1 MPNAKQV
8 HEISDAQRAEAEA
21 QIRVHQREVDYQT
34 KEYIVEV
41 LVKKYLD
48 GIDDDESEIYIP
60 AYQRKFVW
68 SLERQ
73 SKFIESVMLGL
84 PVPYIFIAS
93 LPKDAEEDEGRAE
106 VVDGSQR
113 IRTLAAFISN
123 KLKLVGLEKC
133 DKLNGFHFADLD
145 LSRQRKF
152 NRQSVRVI
160 ELSDKAD
167 EQIRRDVFER
177 INTGSDEL
185 RDMEKRKG
193 IYSGPFYDFIKERAG
208 DERFKLLCPI
218 SFAKERREE
227 AEELVLRYFA
237 YSDSYMSFKHDVGK
251 FLSDY
256 LKAQQANFDREEKL
270 AQFNSMLEFA
280 AACLPYG
287 FRKAPNATT
296 TPRVRFEALSC
307 GITLALRAQPGLVR
321 TPNEIRTWLESDE
334 FRTLTVSDASNSLPR
349 LKGRIEFV
357 RDHLLMGG

>member
-1 MPNAKQV
+1 MPKV
-8 HEISDAQRAEAEA
+8 KKVPEISDAQRADAEA
-21 QIRVHQREVDYQT
+21 QLRYHQREVDYQT

-41 LVKKYLD
+41 LVKKYLE
-48 GIDDDESEIYIP
+48 GIDDDENEIYIP

-68 SLERQ
+68 SQERQ

-93 LPKDAEEDEGRAE
+93 LPKEAEEDEGRAE

-113 IRTLAAFISN
+113 IRTLAAFILN
-123 KLKLVGLEKC
+123 ELKLIGLEKC
-133 DKLNGFHFADLD
+133 DKLNGLHFADLD

-193 IYSGPFYDFIKERAG
+193 IYSGPFYDFIRECAS
-208 DERFKLLCPI
+208 DERFKRLCPI

-251 FLSDY
+251 FLSGY
-256 LKAQQANFDREEKL
+256 LREQQAVFDREQKL
-270 AQFNSMLEFA
+270 AQFVSMLEFA
-280 AACLPYG
+280 KAALPYG
-287 FRKAPNATT
+287 FRKAENATT

-307 GITLALRAQPGLVR
+307 GITLALRARPGLMR
-321 TPNEIRTWLESDE
+321 TRNDILPWLESE
-334 FRTLTVSDASNSLPR
+334 AFRTLTVSDASNSLPK

-357 RDHLLMGG
+357 RDKLLMGG

>member
-1 MPNAKQV
+1 M
-8 HEISDAQRAEAEA
+8 
-21 QIRVHQREVDYQT
+21 
-34 KEYIVEV
+34 
-41 LVKKYLD
+41 
-48 GIDDDESEIYIP
+48 
-60 AYQRKFVW
+60 
-68 SLERQ
+68 
-73 SKFIESVMLGL
+73 
-84 PVPYIFIAS
+84 
-93 LPKDAEEDEGRAE
+93 DAEEDEGRAE

-113 IRTLAAFISN
+113 IRTLAAFVSN
-123 KLKLVGLEKC
+123 ELRLTGLEKC
-133 DKLNGFHFADLD
+133 DKLNGFQFADFD

-167 EQIRRDVFER
+167 EQVRRDVFER

-193 IYSGPFYDFIKERAG
+193 IYSGPFYDFIKECAG
-208 DERFKLLCPI
+208 DQRFKALCPI

-256 LKAQQANFDREEKL
+256 LKAQQAIFDREEKL

-280 AACLPYG
+280 AGALPYG
-287 FRKAPNATT
+287 FRKAPNAAT

-307 GITLALRAQPGLVR
+307 GITLALRIRPDLVR
-321 TPNEIRTWLESDE
+321 APNEVRSWLESDA
-334 FRTLTVSDASNSLPR
+334 FRALTVSDASNSLPR

-357 RDHLLMGG
+357 RDHLLAGE